1 MTLSIQEAL
10 LLGAAKEE
18 VEREQAINN
27 AALAGAVGGA
37 GIGVL
42 GGQVPHLVGKGINAL
57 SGRKPNRL
65 KAGPRMAG
73 GLTGLILGGGLGAGV
88 AAVMKQNNEPAQL
101 LGKIQ
106 ARGEL
111 SPGDEMKLARLL
123 GDIYSNQSQLM

>member
-1 MTLSIQEAL
+1 MLSVQEAL

-18 VEREQAINN
+18 AEKEQAINN
-27 AALAGAVGGA
+27 AALAGAIGGT

-42 GGQVPHLVGKGINAL
+42 GGQVPHLVGKGINAVA
-57 SGRKPNRL
+57 GRKPNRL
-65 KAGPRMAG
+65 KPGPRMAG

-88 AAVMKQNNEPAQL
+88 AAVMKQDNEPAQL

-111 SPGDEMKLARLL
+111 TPGDEMRLAQLL